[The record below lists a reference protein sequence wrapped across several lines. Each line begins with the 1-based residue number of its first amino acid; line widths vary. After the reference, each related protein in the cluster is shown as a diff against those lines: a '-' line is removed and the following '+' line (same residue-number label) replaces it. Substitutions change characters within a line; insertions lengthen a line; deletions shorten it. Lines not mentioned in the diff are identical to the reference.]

1 MKQNNKTTASTKDI
15 VCLALGC
22 LLILLMWWLFD
33 SISLCNDTQRE
44 METAQPDTV
53 RVVIHDTVTVVKPAP
68 VQTNQLYGNIV
79 RLPRWVAP
87 DIDDGSKKQTDDPM
101 PITPTEDLGCTLDS
115 VDVVAPME
123 RKVYTDSVNY
133 RAVISGAWVSLDTME
148 LYRQREV
155 RTITKPPDRRRW
167 SVGIG
172 VGYGMTPHGLQP
184 WAGITVNYTLFRF

>member
-1 MKQNNKTTASTKDI
+1 MKQNEIITKREV
-15 VCLALGC
+15 VCLALTC
-22 LLILLMWWLFD
+22 LAMLLMWLFFD
-33 SISLCNDTQRE
+33 SLWQNDSRPDSE
-44 METAQPDTV
+44 GAQPDTV
-53 RVVIHDTVTVVKPAP
+53 RVVIHNTVIIIKPAP
-68 VQTNQLYGNIV
+68 VQTSQLYGNVV

-101 PITPTEDLGCTLDS
+101 PITTTEDLGCTLDS

-148 LYRQREV
+148 LYRQHEV

-167 SVGIG
+167 SVGVG

-184 WAGITVNYTLFRF
+184 WAGITVSYTLFRF

>member
-1 MKQNNKTTASTKDI
+1 MNQNELITKRE
-15 VCLALGC
+15 VACLAMACFVL
-22 LLILLMWWLFD
+22 LLMWLCFD
-33 SISLCNDTQRE
+33 SMWQIDSRPDSE
-44 METAQPDTV
+44 VAQPDTV
-53 RVVIHDTVTVVKPAP
+53 RVVIHDTLTVVKPAP
-68 VQTNQLYGNIV
+68 VQTTQLLGNVV

-87 DIDDGSKKQTDDPM
+87 DIDDGSKKQTDDPVS
-101 PITPTEDLGCTLDS
+101 ISSTENVGGTQDS

-148 LYRQREV
+148 LYRQHEV
-155 RTITKPPDRRRW
+155 TTITKPPDRRRW

-172 VGYGMTPHGLQP
+172 MGYGMTPHGLQP